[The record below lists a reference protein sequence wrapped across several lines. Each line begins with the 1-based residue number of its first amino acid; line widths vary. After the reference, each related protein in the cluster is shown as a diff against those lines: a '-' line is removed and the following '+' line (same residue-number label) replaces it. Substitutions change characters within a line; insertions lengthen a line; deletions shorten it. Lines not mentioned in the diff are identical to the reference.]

1 MFRRSSNSFCP
12 HISFM
17 ACQGPLPNT
26 CVDHLQMIHEQ
37 KVDIVVMLTRL
48 EEALA
53 KGNIIST

>member
-1 MFRRSSNSFCP
+1 
-12 HISFM
+12 M